1 MQNTAIKKGFG
12 SRIIETSLALRAW
25 RDSRANGLLRRS
37 TMRHRISAIR
47 VSKSLRWLII
57 ALSQRVKTFLEQKLT
72 RLTWTRFTRFEP
84 RAEQQ
89 PPRSF
94 PAQLALG
101 LVLAVGA
108 AGRNTRGIAAFE
120 RPSLGPTENDQRLG
134 QSSFE
139 CERSNLRNFGQIS
152 EARCCAGQA
161 RALIRKTWSASA
173 KSLSIRSNQTSQRS
187 TKPRCARPV
196 ALAARFRGTGRSSH
210 WKTTLHWIG
219 SRPHSSITRV
229 AECGATAIGV
239 RHSWAM
245 WA

>member
-1 MQNTAIKKGFG
+1 MTIDCAASSCGNTFG
-12 SRIIETSLALRAW
+12 SLTT
-25 RDSRANGLLRRS
+25 LLPEMS
-37 TMRHRISAIR
+37 
-47 VSKSLRWLII
+47 
-57 ALSQRVKTFLEQKLT
+57 
-72 RLTWTRFTRFEP
+72 RFT
-84 RAEQQ
+84 
-89 PPRSF
+89 
-94 PAQLALG
+94 

-139 CERSNLRNFGQIS
+139 CERSNLRNLGQIS

-187 TKPRCARPV
+187 TKQRRARPV

-210 WKTTLHWIG
+210 WKTTLHWIA
-219 SRPHSSITRV
+219 SRRPSSMMSED
-229 AECGATAIGV
+229 ECGVMGTDV
-239 RHSWAM
+239 RPSWATWVYSPPARYM
-245 WA
+245 P

>member
-1 MQNTAIKKGFG
+1 MVN
-12 SRIIETSLALRAW
+12 
-25 RDSRANGLLRRS
+25 
-37 TMRHRISAIR
+37 HC
-47 VSKSLRWLII
+47 II
-57 ALSQRVKTFLEQKLT
+57 AARQNLFGAKTDATNLDSFHEVRTSGGTAAAAVLSG
-72 RLTWTRFTRFEP
+72 P
-84 RAEQQ
+84 I
-89 PPRSF
+89 
-94 PAQLALG
+94 G
-101 LVLAVGA
+101 VGA
-108 AGRNTRGIAAFE
+108 GAGRRRGWSQYSRDCCLRKTII
-120 RPSLGPTENDQRLG
+120 RSYSQRLG

-187 TKPRCARPV
+187 TKPRRARPV